1 MSAQRDCVLIGAESL
16 LIECGVMLLE
26 RGHRIS
32 AVVSEQPSVRNWATE
47 RGIRVLASPAELPSA
62 DIAPFDILFSITN
75 MSVLGADVLA
85 LPRRAAINFHDGP
98 LPEYAG
104 LNTPVQALLNGEQ
117 RHAITWHLMTE
128 QVDGGDILVERAFA
142 VDPDET
148 AFSINTK
155 CFGAAI
161 ESFTEVLHRIA
172 EERIEGSPQ
181 AARSGRYYRKRDRP
195 DCATTIR
202 WNSPAQAISQFVR
215 SLDFG
220 GHYNPLGLPKA
231 FIAGT
236 LTLVRALRI
245 EATRSGAMPGTICG
259 ITSDGITVATATNDI
274 TLTNLA
280 NLGGDP
286 ILPFALPL
294 NVGDRLNQ
302 IDLERARTVTAID
315 GAVARHEHYW
325 RARLATL
332 SALRLPVIR
341 PANSFVA
348 ETQARDI
355 VDLVRS
361 SEPNRAKT
369 AAVALIAYLAR
380 VADKSEFDV
389 GFASPVLIA
398 QYGSAT
404 DWFSQQVPLRAKV
417 DFGSGLEALKN
428 ALCAEMREIHRRIG
442 FTADLVARDP
452 DLVAPLSIPSGTAL
466 PVSIIIVD
474 DLIDTP
480 QIPGAELVVAIR
492 ADGGEAAWIYDPAR
506 LDPAMAA
513 SLQHGF
519 LTLLEAA
526 EQAPDMA
533 LGELPVF
540 DEATRVQVLEDWN
553 ATAQK
558 GIADGCI
565 HDLFERQARLTPDKP
580 AITCR
585 GETLSYAELDFR
597 SNKLAWYLQSLDV
610 GPDTLVGLHIDR
622 SIDMVVAL
630 IAIHRAGAA
639 YLPLDPEYPT
649 ARLRYM
655 IEDSAV
661 RLIVTKAKLAD
672 RVRNLGARIVSL
684 DTDHALI
691 DAQRSLTIAGGARPD
706 NLAYVIYTS
715 GSTGRPKGVMV
726 EHRNVVNFFAGM
738 DRKIEPG
745 GTWLA
750 VTSLNFDISVLELY
764 WTLTCGCHVVIATGE
779 TGAAP
784 PPAGASAKPVE
795 FSLFYFASADSGGV
809 AEQYRLLL
817 EGAKFGDRNGFAAI
831 WTPERHFHAFG
842 GLYPNPSVASAAI
855 AAVTQRIEIRGGS
868 VVLPLH
874 HPVRVA
880 EEWSLVDNLSGGRVG
895 IAFASGWQPND
906 FLLRPENFADKAG
919 ALMRGIDTVRRLW
932 RGESCAF
939 PGPTGDDVSVTIYPR
954 PIQPELPFW
963 ITSAGNPETFAA
975 AGRVGARILTH
986 LLGQSV
992 AEVGKKLA
1000 AYRQAWREAGHAGA
1014 GHVTMMLH
1022 SFVGPDADTVRET
1035 VRAPMIAYLRTSTG
1049 LVKQHAWSF
1058 PAFKQRPGMNGS
1070 SAQADL
1076 DSLSDAEMDQLHEHA
1091 FDRYYETSGLFG
1103 TPEHCLGIIRD
1114 LQDVGVDEIACLIDF
1129 GVPAEQVLAHLPH
1142 LNTLR
1147 ELAQRIPT
1155 NRPEPAE
1162 APASIGDLLIRYDVT
1177 HLQCTP
1183 SMAQMLAADRGAHAG
1198 LARLKQLM
1206 VGGEAF
1212 PPALARDLAHLVG
1225 GQVLNMYGPTETT
1238 IWSAVHRI
1246 EDEGSTIPLG
1256 RPLANQ
1262 QVYILDS
1269 HQRPVQPG
1277 IPGEIV
1283 IGGNGVVRGYHE
1295 RAELTA
1301 ERFLPNPFKSGERVY
1316 RTGDLGRYRSDGTIE
1331 FLGRLDHQ
1339 VKLRGH
1345 RIELGE
1351 IEAALSGH
1359 ADIAEAIVCCR
1370 EDTPGDVRLV
1380 AYYAPVPSRNPSET
1394 ALRTDLAAQLPAIM
1408 VPSHFIAMAALPR
1421 MPNGKLDRNALPK
1434 PGEAAGAAI
1443 SDSIAPP
1450 RNGLEKEIAAI
1461 WCDVLK
1467 LPSVGIRDNFF
1478 DLGGHSLLAVQV
1490 HRRLQGVSAREPSIT
1505 DIFRF
1510 PTIEAL
1516 SHHLLATVE
1525 DDGAMRHAHSRAEG
1539 RKAARQRRHPGAQIP
1554 FDMARGG

>member
-32 AVVSEQPSVRNWATE
+32 AIVSEQSSVRNWAAE

-75 MSVLGADVLA
+75 MSVLEADVLA

-142 VDPDET
+142 IDPDET

-202 WNSPAQAISQFVR
+202 WNSPAQAIGHFVR

-294 NVGDRLNQ
+294 NVGDRLDH

-348 ETQARDI
+348 ETKARDI
-355 VDLVRS
+355 VDLLRS

-369 AAVALIAYLAR
+369 AATALIAYLAR

-428 ALCAEMREIHRRIG
+428 ALSAEMREIHRRIG

-452 DLVAPLSIPSGTAL
+452 DLVAPLFIPSGTAL

-492 ADGGEAAWIYDPAR
+492 ADGGATAWIYDPAR
-506 LDPAMAA
+506 LDPAIATL
-513 SLQHGF
+513 LQHGF

-715 GSTGRPKGVMV
+715 VSTGRPKGVMV

-738 DRKIEPG
+738 DRKIEAG

-779 TGAAP
+779 TGAAQS
-784 PPAGASAKPVE
+784 PARASAKPVE
-795 FSLFYFASADSGGV
+795 FSLSYFASADSGGV

-975 AGRVGARILTH
+975 AGKVGARVLTH

-1022 SFVGPDADTVRET
+1022 SFVGPDADIVRET

-1091 FDRYYETSGLFG
+1091 FDRYYEASGLFG
-1103 TPEHCLGIIRD
+1103 TPEHCLGIVRD

-1147 ELAQRIPT
+1147 ELSQRIPT
-1155 NRPEPAE
+1155 NRPEPAG

-1183 SMAQMLAADRGAHAG
+1183 SMAQMLTADRGAHAG

-1269 HQRPVQPG
+1269 RQRPVQPG

-1301 ERFLPNPFKSGERVY
+1301 ERFLPGPFKSGERVY
-1316 RTGDLGRYRSDGTIE
+1316 RTGDLGRHRSDGTIE

-1370 EDTPGDVRLV
+1370 EDAPGDVRLV

-1394 ALRTDLAAQLPAIM
+1394 ALRADLAAQLPGIM
-1408 VPSHFIAMAALPR
+1408 VPSHFMAMAALPR

-1490 HRRLQGVSAREPSIT
+1490 HRRLQGASAREPSIT

-1539 RKAARQRRHPGAQIP
+1539 RKAARQRRHPGTQIP
-1554 FDMARGG
+1554 FDMAREG

>member
-32 AVVSEQPSVRNWATE
+32 AIVSEQSSVRNWATE
-47 RGIRVLASPAELPSA
+47 RGIRTLASPAELPSA

-75 MSVLGADVLA
+75 MSVLEADVLA

-104 LNTPVQALLNGEQ
+104 LNTPIQALLNGEQ
-117 RHAITWHLMTE
+117 HHAITWHLMTE

-142 VDPDET
+142 IDPDET

-161 ESFTEVLHRIA
+161 ESFAEVLHRIG

-202 WNSPAQAISQFVR
+202 WNSPAQAISLFVR
-215 SLDFG
+215 ALDFG

-231 FIAGT
+231 LIAGT
-236 LTLVRALRI
+236 LTLVRAVRI
-245 EATRSGAMPGTICG
+245 ETTRSGAMPGTICG

-280 NLGGDP
+280 DLGGQP
-286 ILPFALPL
+286 LLPFALPL
-294 NVGDRLNQ
+294 NVGDRLGH

-361 SEPNRAKT
+361 PEPNRAKT

-380 VADKSEFDV
+380 IADKSEFDV

-492 ADGGEAAWIYDPAR
+492 ADGGESAWIYDPAR
-506 LDPAMAA
+506 LDPAMAT

-553 ATAQK
+553 ATAQQ

-661 RLIVTKAKLAD
+661 RLIVTRARLAD

-691 DAQRSLTIAGGARPD
+691 DAQRSVTIASGARPD

-726 EHRNVVNFFAGM
+726 EHRNVVNFFTGM
-738 DRKIEPG
+738 DRKIEAG

-779 TGAAP
+779 TGAAT
-784 PPAGASAKPVE
+784 PPARASAKPVE

-855 AAVTQRIEIRGGS
+855 AAITQRIEIRGGS

-932 RGESCAF
+932 RGESCVF

-975 AGRVGARILTH
+975 AGKVGARILTH

-1035 VRAPMIAYLRTSTG
+1035 VRGPMIAYLRTSTG

-1103 TPEHCLGIIRD
+1103 TPEHCLGIVRD

-1129 GVPAEQVLAHLPH
+1129 GVPAEEVLAHLPH

-1183 SMAQMLAADRGAHAG
+1183 SMAQMLTADLGAHAG

-1238 IWSAVHRI
+1238 IWSAVHRT
-1246 EDEGSTIPLG
+1246 EDEGSAIPLG

-1269 HQRPVQPG
+1269 RQRPVQPG

-1301 ERFLPNPFKSGERVY
+1301 ERFLPDPFKSGGRVY
-1316 RTGDLGRYRSDGTIE
+1316 RTGDLGRHRSDGTIE

-1370 EDTPGDVRLV
+1370 EDAPGDVRLV

-1394 ALRTDLAAQLPAIM
+1394 ALRADLAAQLPAIM
-1408 VPSHFIAMAALPR
+1408 VPAHFIAMAALPR

-1490 HRRLQGVSAREPSIT
+1490 HRRLQGASAREPSIT

-1510 PTIEAL
+1510 PTIETL

-1525 DDGAMRHAHSRAEG
+1525 DDSAMRHAHSRAEG
-1539 RKAARQRRHPGAQIP
+1539 RKAARQRRRPGAQIP
-1554 FDMARGG
+1554 FDMAREG